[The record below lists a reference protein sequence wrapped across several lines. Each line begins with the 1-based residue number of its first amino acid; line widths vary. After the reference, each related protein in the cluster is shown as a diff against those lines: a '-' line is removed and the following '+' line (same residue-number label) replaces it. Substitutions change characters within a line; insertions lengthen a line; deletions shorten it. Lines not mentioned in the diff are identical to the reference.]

1 MIINVLQ
8 HTPNEGPGSIQEWAK
23 LHRHDFYVYHP
34 YQFGILPSAENTDF
48 LVILGGPMSPNDDL
62 PWIRQER
69 QLINK
74 LLDKQIPVLGIC
86 FGAQQIVKTLGYQ
99 VKKASAKEVGWSP
112 VSLQSD
118 VITGL
123 PKELTVLHW
132 HEEMF
137 EIPQEAAILFSNDNL
152 KNQAFVLGK
161 QAVGLQFHLE
171 PEDDNI
177 KEIVV
182 NDAQYISGSVFGQTA
197 KQIIETSAPIVN
209 KMAMFNILDYLAQ
222 S

>member
-99 VKKASAKEVGWSP
+99 VKKAPAKEVGWSP